1 MNPGFGSVGVF
12 LSLVGAAGCSPGD
25 GRGNQTFPSDTGYV
39 DAGDGVRLFYRTV
52 GTGPLNVVIP
62 LDLFLEQALRPLAR
76 PDRRLVFYDP
86 RGRGR
91 SDAGDRSRIT
101 LETQVADLEA
111 LRQALGI
118 DSMVL
123 IGWSGLGMEMAV
135 YTIRHPTRV
144 MRLVQAAPVAARDQP
159 HNPVAYQ
166 TRAERIDTAGVRA
179 LMLRNERGEFASD
192 PAGYCRALRAL
203 TLPAS
208 FAGSSRR
215 GDVPDTC
222 RFPNEYPDSLAPLF
236 QSLLNSFAGY
246 DWRDEVA
253 GLTVPRL
260 VIHGAQDAFPVE
272 GSEEWV
278 PPGSNARLMVISNA
292 GHFPFL
298 ERPDLFFAAVE
309 AFLEGRWPPP

>member
-1 MNPGFGSVGVF
+1 MNPGLGSVGV
-12 LSLVGAAGCSPGD
+12 LLLLLGVTGCTPGD

-62 LDLFLEQALRPLAR
+62 LDLFLEPALRPLAR
-76 PDRRLVFYDP
+76 SDRRLVFYDP

-91 SDAGDRSRIT
+91 SDAGDRNRVT
-101 LETQVADLEA
+101 LDTQIADLEA
-111 LRQALGI
+111 LRESLGI
-118 DSMVL
+118 DSMML
-123 IGWSGLGMEMAV
+123 IGWSGLGMETAV
-135 YTIRHPTRV
+135 YTIRHPERV
-144 MRLVQAAPVAARDQP
+144 IGLVQVSPVAARDQP
-159 HNPVAYQ
+159 HNPVAYE
-166 TRAERIDTAGVRA
+166 TRAERIDPAAVRA
-179 LMLRNERGEFASD
+179 LELRATSGEFARD
-192 PAGYCRALRAL
+192 PAGYCRALRDL

-208 FAGSSRR
+208 FADSTRR
-215 GDVPDTC
+215 SDVPDTC

-236 QSLLNSFAGY
+236 QSLLGSFAGY
-246 DWRDEVA
+246 DWREEIA
-253 GLTVPRL
+253 GLRVPRL

-272 GSEEWV
+272 GSQEWA

-298 ERPDLFFAAVE
+298 ERPDLFFSAVE

>member
-1 MNPGFGSVGVF
+1 MSPQWSLAGAL
-12 LSLVGAAGCSPGD
+12 LSLLSLAGCGSGDAPGKEA
-25 GRGNQTFPSDTGYV
+25 FPSDTGYV
-39 DAGDGVRLFYRTV
+39 DAGNGVRLFYRTV

-62 LDLFLEQALRPLAR
+62 LDLFLEPALRPLAR

-91 SDAGDRSRIT
+91 SDAGDRGRVT
-101 LETQVADLEA
+101 LDTQLADLEA

-118 DSMVL
+118 DSMML

-135 YTIRHPTRV
+135 YTIRHPARV
-144 MRLVQAAPVAARDQP
+144 MRLVQVAPVAARDQP

-166 TRAERIDTAGVRA
+166 TRAERIDPAAVRD
-179 LMLRNERGEFASD
+179 LERRRASGEFAGA
-192 PAGYCRALRAL
+192 PADYCRALSDL

-208 FAGSSRR
+208 FADSTHR
-215 GDVPDTC
+215 GEVPDTC

-236 QSLLNSFAGY
+236 QSLLGSFAGY
-246 DWRDEVA
+246 DWRDQIA

-260 VIHGAQDAFPVE
+260 VIHGALDAFPVE
-272 GSEEWV
+272 GSREWV

-298 ERPDLFFAAVE
+298 ERPDLFFSAVD